1 MDNVISS
8 AKTDMF
14 RIRMNPEIREE
25 LEQIYAKTGL
35 TLTDAINVF
44 FQQSLNA
51 GGFPFAVTG
60 DNAEIVKAKALA
72 RLQFLFF
79 SIPIRAQSHKVT
91 TSKSYNFPLC
101 SPVRYRLRR
110 NAQKY
115 GNV

>member
-44 FQQSLNA
+44 FQQSRL
-51 GGFPFAVTG
+51 VKELKKG
-60 DNAEIVKAKALA
+60 DDCTESYSAEQA
-72 RLQFLFF
+72 RAMLG
-79 SIPIRAQSHKVT
+79 IAE
-91 TSKSYNFPLC
+91 
-101 SPVRYRLRR
+101 
-110 NAQKY
+110 
-115 GNV
+115 

>member
-44 FQQSLNA
+44 FQQSLS
-51 GGFPFAVTG
+51 
-60 DNAEIVKAKALA
+60 
-72 RLQFLFF
+72 LFYV
-79 SIPIRAQSHKVT
+79 SIKNWKLIMI
-91 TSKSYNFPLC
+91 
-101 SPVRYRLRR
+101 
-110 NAQKY
+110 QKISV
-115 GNV
+115 NLMEKC

>member
-25 LEQIYAKTGL
+25 LSRFMQNGVDTHGR
-35 TLTDAINVF
+35 NQVF

-72 RLQFLFF
+72 RLVKELKKGDDCTESYSAEQA
-79 SIPIRAQSHKVT
+79 RAM
-91 TSKSYNFPLC
+91 LGI
-101 SPVRYRLRR
+101 
-110 NAQKY
+110 AE
-115 GNV
+115 

>member
-35 TLTDAINVF
+35 TLTDAIN
-44 FQQSLNA
+44 A

-72 RLQFLFF
+72 RLVKELKKGDDCTESYSAEQA
-79 SIPIRAQSHKVT
+79 RAM
-91 TSKSYNFPLC
+91 LGI
-101 SPVRYRLRR
+101 
-110 NAQKY
+110 AE
-115 GNV
+115 

>member
-51 GGFPFAVTG
+51 GGFPFAVT
-60 DNAEIVKAKALA
+60 
-72 RLQFLFF
+72 
-79 SIPIRAQSHKVT
+79 
-91 TSKSYNFPLC
+91 
-101 SPVRYRLRR
+101 
-110 NAQKY
+110 
-115 GNV
+115 

>member
-25 LEQIYAKTGL
+25 LEQIYAKTGV

-72 RLQFLFF
+72 RLVKELKKGDDCTESYSAEQA
-79 SIPIRAQSHKVT
+79 RAM
-91 TSKSYNFPLC
+91 LGI
-101 SPVRYRLRR
+101 
-110 NAQKY
+110 AE
-115 GNV
+115 

>member
-72 RLQFLFF
+72 RLVKELKKGDDFTESYSDEQA
-79 SIPIRAQSHKVT
+79 RAM
-91 TSKSYNFPLC
+91 LGI
-101 SPVRYRLRR
+101 
-110 NAQKY
+110 AE
-115 GNV
+115 

>member
-14 RIRMNPEIREE
+14 RIRMNPEIREA

-51 GGFPFAVTG
+51 GGFPFAVT
-60 DNAEIVKAKALA
+60 
-72 RLQFLFF
+72 
-79 SIPIRAQSHKVT
+79 
-91 TSKSYNFPLC
+91 
-101 SPVRYRLRR
+101 
-110 NAQKY
+110 
-115 GNV
+115 